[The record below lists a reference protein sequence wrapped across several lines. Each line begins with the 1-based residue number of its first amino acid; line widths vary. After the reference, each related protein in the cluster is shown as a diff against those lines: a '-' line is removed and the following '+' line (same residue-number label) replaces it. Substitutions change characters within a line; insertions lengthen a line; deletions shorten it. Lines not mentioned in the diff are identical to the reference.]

1 MQIGTK
7 FTIAVHVLLC
17 VEFFKNDYKITSD
30 FIAGSVKTN
39 PVIIRNIMSLLREA
53 GIIEIALGTG
63 GIKLTRPPNKITL
76 RDIYLAINPVKDGK
90 LFKIHQDTEPRCP
103 VGGNIIPLLEPLLF
117 DAQTAMEDK
126 LSKTTLKSLLDNLNT
141 FLKGS

>member
-17 VEFFKNDYKITSD
+17 VEFFKNDYKVTSD
-30 FIAGSVKTN
+30 FIASSVRTN
-39 PVIIRNIMSLLREA
+39 PVIIRNIMSFLREA

-63 GIKLTRPPNKITL
+63 GIKLTRPADEITL
-76 RDIYLAINPVKDGK
+76 RDIYLAINPTKDGK

-103 VGGNIIPLLEPLLF
+103 VGGNIIPLLEPFLF
-117 DAQTAMEDK
+117 NAQTAMEDN
-126 LSKTTLKSLLDNLNT
+126 LSETTLKNLLDNLNT
-141 FLKGS
+141 LL